1 MDSAIFLKGMGL
13 GASLIVAIGT
23 QNAFLL
29 KQGLK
34 RHYVLTCILVCL
46 LCDALLISAG
56 VAGMGTVIANNPN
69 FLLWA
74 KAGGATF
81 LIAYGL
87 RAAKSAWRPAA
98 LTASTAKAPDVYW
111 AVIGAALAFS
121 LLNPHAFLDTVILLG
136 SIGGQHEG
144 SGRVYFAGGAIMAS
158 ALWFFV
164 LGFGARY
171 LAPVFAK
178 PMAWRVLDAIIAL
191 VMWAIAASLFL

>member
-46 LCDALLISAG
+46 VCDALLISAG
-56 VAGMGTVIANNPN
+56 VAGMGTVIANNPS

-98 LTASTAKAPDVYW
+98 LTASTAKAPDGYW

-178 PMAWRVLDAIIAL
+178 PVAWRVLDAIIAL
-191 VMWAIAASLFL
+191 VMWSIAASLFL

>member
-34 RHYVLTCILVCL
+34 RHYVLTCIVVCL
-46 LCDALLISAG
+46 MCDALLISAG
-56 VAGMGTVIANNPN
+56 VAGMGSFIADNPS

-87 RAAKSAWRPAA
+87 RAAKSAWRPSA
-98 LTASTAKAPDVYW
+98 LNASTAKAPDGYW

-136 SIGGQHEG
+136 SIGGQHDG
-144 SGRVYFAGGAIMAS
+144 DGRIYFAGGAIMAS
-158 ALWFFV
+158 ALWFCL

-178 PMAWRVLDAIIAL
+178 PVAWRVLDGIIAL

>member
-46 LCDALLISAG
+46 LCDAMLISAG
-56 VAGMGTVIANNPN
+56 VAGMGSFIADNPS

-74 KAGGATF
+74 RAGGATF

-87 RAAKSAWRPAA
+87 RAARSAWRPSA
-98 LTASTAKAPDVYW
+98 LNASSAKAPDGYW
-111 AVIGAALAFS
+111 AVIGAALGFS

-136 SIGGQHEG
+136 SIGGQHDG
-144 SGRVYFAGGAIMAS
+144 DGRIYFAGGAIMAS
-158 ALWFFV
+158 ALWFCL

-178 PMAWRVLDAIIAL
+178 PVAWRVLDGMIAL

>member
-13 GASLIVAIGT
+13 GGSLIVAIGT

-29 KQGLK
+29 KQGLQ
-34 RHYVLTCILVCL
+34 RHYVLTCVCVCI
-46 LCDALLISAG
+46 LCDALLIMAG
-56 VAGMGTVIANNPN
+56 VTGMGSVISANPN

-74 KAGGATF
+74 KVGGATF

-87 RAAKSAWRPAA
+87 RSARAAFRPAA
-98 LTASTAKAPDVYW
+98 LTAASKETPAGYW
-111 AVIGAALAFS
+111 AVIGMGLGFS

-144 SGRVYFAGGAIMAS
+144 NGRFYFAGGAIMAS
-158 ALWFFV
+158 VLWFFT

-171 LAPVFAK
+171 LAPIFAK
-178 PMAWRVLDAIIAL
+178 PVAWRVLDGMIAV
-191 VMWAIAASLFL
+191 VMWSIAVSLFF